1 MLGKMTELGGFIING
16 LMTNPTLS
24 TESIVIFV
32 HDFSQKATNS
42 LKTKQIELDVEL
54 RPSGMEIEVV
64 ETRATKLR
72 QAFQIQEGA
81 GQGTSICNI

>member
-1 MLGKMTELGGFIING
+1 MTELGGFIING

-54 RPSGMEIEVV
+54 RPSGGMEIEVV